1 MPPNTETEVLM
12 GKTVI
17 NIENVNIIEG
27 LELCCGEDMP
37 DAFGEDGP
45 ESIKVEI
52 CRGSK
57 GLYEK
62 LKELMEAD
70 GPDEDAGEE
79 EGIADRLAKEYGI
92 DGKTAGAIA
101 AAVDLIRKDLLEE

>member
-1 MPPNTETEVLM
+1 M

-27 LELCCGEDMP
+27 LELCCRP
-37 DAFGEDGP
+37 DAEGAMDDEGMPGSVEVELCRIGPNLYDKLKEMLDADGP
-45 ESIKVEI
+45 E
-52 CRGSK
+52 
-57 GLYEK
+57 
-62 LKELMEAD
+62 A
-70 GPDEDAGEE
+70 DAGE

-101 AAVDLIRKDLLEE
+101 AAVDLIRKDLLEEG